1 MDIGFWPI
9 LWTVCGIVTI
19 VAALLAGRS
28 ARWRHVGR
36 AATGV
41 LFLIGGAL
49 MHVITLAT
57 GGDYAS
63 FADPAHFQWVTD
75 SWRAVVA
82 PNQLFFIGLLIVF
95 EATVG
100 LLAIS
105 GGRRTQLGYLGI
117 IAFYLLLWLFGP
129 IETVFILVILV
140 PMYLLLRAERRAEGQ
155 PSRLNSASA
164 VSMPR
169 WKVG

>member
-1 MDIGFWPI
+1 MDNVLWPV
-9 LWTVCGIVTI
+9 LWTACGVVTI

-28 ARWRHVGR
+28 ARWRQVGR
-36 AATGV
+36 VVTGV

-57 GGDYAS
+57 GGDYAG

-82 PNQLFFIGLLIVF
+82 PNQLFFIGLL
-95 EATVG
+95 
-100 LLAIS
+100 AIS
-105 GGRRTQLGYLGI
+105 GGRRTQFGYLSI

-129 IETVFILVILV
+129 IETVFVLVILV
-140 PMYLLLRAERRAEGQ
+140 PMYLLLRAEQRAEAQ
-155 PSRLNSASA
+155 ASRSSSARA

>member
-1 MDIGFWPI
+1 MDNVLWPV
-9 LWTVCGIVTI
+9 LWTACGIVTI

-28 ARWRHVGR
+28 ARWRQVGR
-36 AATGV
+36 VVTGV

-57 GGDYAS
+57 GGDYAG
-63 FADPAHFQWVTD
+63 FADPAHFQWVSD

-105 GGRRTQLGYLGI
+105 GGRRTQLGYLSI

-129 IETVFILVILV
+129 IETVFVLVILV
-140 PMYLLLRAERRAEGQ
+140 PMYLLLRAEQRAEAQ
-155 PSRLNSASA
+155 ASRPSSARA